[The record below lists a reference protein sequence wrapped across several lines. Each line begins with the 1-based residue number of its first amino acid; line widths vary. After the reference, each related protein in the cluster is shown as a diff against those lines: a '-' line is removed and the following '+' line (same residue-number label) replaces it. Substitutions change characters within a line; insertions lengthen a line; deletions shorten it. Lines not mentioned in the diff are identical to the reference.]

1 LEIKQTLLAKTLVF
15 LVEQIRINNLGCLQI
30 PIKALG
36 DCLGTLQ
43 ILLKIQVFSAAIP
56 IREIKGCLAQILTKV
71 KDYSTQLIN
80 RLLVQTKTR
89 INNSN
94 NNNN

>member
-1 LEIKQTLLAKTLVF
+1 MPVF
-15 LVEQIRINNLGCLQI
+15 LVEQIRTNNLGCLQI
-30 PIKALG
+30 PIKAPG
-36 DCLGTLQ
+36 DCLGTQ
-43 ILLKIQVFSAAIP
+43 QMPLKIQVFSAAIL
-56 IREIKGCLAQILTKV
+56 IREIKGYLAQILTKV